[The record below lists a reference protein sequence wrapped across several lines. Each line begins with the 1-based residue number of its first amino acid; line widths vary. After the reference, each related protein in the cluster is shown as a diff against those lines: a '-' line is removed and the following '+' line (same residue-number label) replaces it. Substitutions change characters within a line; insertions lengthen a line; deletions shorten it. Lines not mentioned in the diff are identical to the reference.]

1 MISSPSSPART
12 HDIPPSSLRRI
23 PSDVPHQNVSAE
35 TSPAR
40 HVGRTPSRSVFDRS
54 TDPSAGSTISTSS
67 RVATRIRMPANV
79 RRAGGSVNRVVRS
92 ARPTPRLAPR
102 LSEKRPNPNL
112 RAILR
117 SFGPRFSSLSP
128 PICGVHVKILV
139 CIKQVPE
146 RDARLRIAPDG
157 KSVDTA
163 GVATEIN
170 ESDQYALEASL
181 RLAEKVGGEVVAL
194 LLGPDAAEEAIRRA
208 LAMGATRAIHLN
220 DAAFQGGDASA
231 TAKALAAAA
240 RQESPDLVLTGL
252 QSDDAGWSQTGVIVA
267 ELLGWP
273 SATLIMEIEQPEGGR
288 IKVKRE
294 LESGWFQW
302 ITLPLPAVLTIQ
314 SGIYPV
320 RYATLKGIMGA
331 KKKEMK
337 KMGPADVAIDAGQ
350 VGAAGRK
357 VELKRLYVPEKTA
370 EAEILEGDAA
380 TATASLVDRLQKEA
394 KVL

>member
-1 MISSPSSPART
+1 M
-12 HDIPPSSLRRI
+12 
-23 PSDVPHQNVSAE
+23 
-35 TSPAR
+35 
-40 HVGRTPSRSVFDRS
+40 
-54 TDPSAGSTISTSS
+54 
-67 RVATRIRMPANV
+67 
-79 RRAGGSVNRVVRS
+79 
-92 ARPTPRLAPR
+92 
-102 LSEKRPNPNL
+102 
-112 RAILR
+112 
-117 SFGPRFSSLSP
+117 
-128 PICGVHVKILV
+128 KIVV

-170 ESDQYALEASL
+170 ESDQYALEAGL

-208 LAMGATRAIHLN
+208 LAMGAARAIHLN
-220 DAAFQGGDASA
+220 DAAFQGGDATS

-294 LESGWFQW
+294 LEAGWFQW

-337 KMGPADVAIDAGQ
+337 KMGPADAGVDGNQ
-350 VGAAGRK
+350 VGTGGRK

-370 EAEILEGDAA
+370 AAEILPGDAA
-380 TATASLVDRLQKEA
+380 TAAASLIDRLQKQA

>member
-1 MISSPSSPART
+1 
-12 HDIPPSSLRRI
+12 
-23 PSDVPHQNVSAE
+23 
-35 TSPAR
+35 
-40 HVGRTPSRSVFDRS
+40 
-54 TDPSAGSTISTSS
+54 
-67 RVATRIRMPANV
+67 
-79 RRAGGSVNRVVRS
+79 
-92 ARPTPRLAPR
+92 
-102 LSEKRPNPNL
+102 
-112 RAILR
+112 
-117 SFGPRFSSLSP
+117 
-128 PICGVHVKILV
+128 
-139 CIKQVPE
+139 
-146 RDARLRIAPDG
+146 
-157 KSVDTA
+157 VDTA
-163 GVATEIN
+163 GIATEIN
-170 ESDQYALEASL
+170 ESDQYALEAGL

-208 LAMGATRAIHLN
+208 LAMGAARAIHLN
-220 DAAFQGGDASA
+220 DAAFQGGDSSS

-252 QSDDAGWSQTGVIVA
+252 QSDDAGWSQTGVILA

-294 LESGWFQW
+294 LEAGWFQW

-337 KMGPADVAIDAGQ
+337 KLGPADVGVDAGQ

-370 EAEILEGDAA
+370 EAEILQGDAA
-380 TATASLVDRLQKEA
+380 TAAASLVERLQKEA